1 MTPKAKLSVDQFAV
15 DNLVLPVSQSY
26 DPAKF
31 NLDAYDEFIKAVV
44 AGREYSLE
52 AIRTALIFLCG
63 RRYAS
68 TKHLAEEAFR
78 SSLDLERRY
87 GTVQRLLERLPFPDK
102 LACSIDLATGTGK
115 SYVMFCLA
123 RIMLNEGRVNRV
135 LLLCPSVT
143 IENGLIAKFDELLA
157 DNELTSLL
165 PQGSGT
171 RLPDRVDA
179 SGTVKEGQVC
189 VENIHAAYETTGS
202 SIRDSFKG
210 QGASALVLS
219 DEAHHIH
226 SPQGKE
232 LKRWKEFVADP
243 EYGFVYH
250 VGLSGTCYVG
260 NEYFADVV
268 YRYSIRDAIND
279 RWVKDVFYVAKDES
293 STDDE
298 RFQKLLQQHE
308 ENRKN
313 YKPKKP
319 LTVAVTRD
327 IKTAEKVAEDLT
339 SFLAKRLKGKRAE
352 ADKKVLVVTSSPKHE
367 KNVLQLLT
375 VDEPTNPVEWIVSV
389 SMLTEGW
396 DVKNVF
402 QIYPHEK
409 RAFNSKLLIAQVLGR
424 GLRRPEGIKSE
435 PRVYVFNH
443 QRWSADVEELVA
455 EVLDQETTIAQRP
468 TDGREVDHFDLHK
481 LTYKE
486 VPTGIEAKKV
496 EKPKEMNYINR
507 LRPQRDA
514 PEETEFVSVRDAE
527 RKVVLTTL
535 VTESYYPL
543 SEVVKDVR
551 QRMLM
556 HDKLTGGTLAEAY
569 PKQRV
574 DKIIRDSLKRLRIKG
589 TTVSQENRQLVM
601 SAFGSLRQK
610 STRAGA
616 EWSQEPDGYIAV
628 STAAMGPARERIAG
642 LTSRLGL
649 YYDELSA
656 RLGTPDDA
664 AALKK
669 AKDVGAE
676 VMTLMRQVHNSYLFK
691 SPVNVVLTSHKPEL
705 EFAERLLFN
714 PDNAATLKAW
724 IKSPDVGF
732 YNIEYGYQ
740 PGGNGR
746 SKRGQFN
753 PDFFLL
759 CDGADEILVVETKA
773 NDDVSD
779 MNRGKLA
786 HALAHFDKLNE
797 LLEAAG
803 EERRYQ
809 LLFLSPVDYDN
820 FFAGLREGNLKGFV
834 STLQAALSAA

>member
-1 MTPKAKLSVDQFAV
+1 VTPKAKLSVDRFSV

-26 DPAKF
+26 DPTAF
-31 NLDAYDEFIKAVV
+31 QLDAYDDFIRAVV
-44 AGREYSLE
+44 AGRDYSFE

-63 RRYAS
+63 GAYSS
-68 TKHLAEEAFR
+68 TTELAERAFN
-78 SSLDLERRY
+78 SSPDLERRY
-87 GTVQRLLERLPFPDK
+87 GTLQRLLERLPFPDK
-102 LACSIDLATGTGK
+102 LACSLDLATATGK

-143 IENGLIAKFDELLA
+143 IENGLVEKFDELLA
-157 DNELTSLL
+157 NDEMTSLL
-165 PQGSGT
+165 PQGAGT
-171 RLPDRVDA
+171 RLPERVDA
-179 SGTVKEGQVC
+179 SGTVQEGQIC
-189 VENIHAAYETTGS
+189 IENVHAVYQQTGS

-210 QGASALVLS
+210 QGAGTLVLS
-219 DEAHHIH
+219 DEAHHVH

-232 LKRWKEFVADP
+232 LKRWKEFIVDP
-243 EYGFVYH
+243 EYGFRYH

-260 NEYFADVV
+260 NDYFADVV

-293 STDDE
+293 STDDQ

-308 ENRKN
+308 ENRKA

-319 LTVAVTRD
+319 LTIAVTRD
-327 IKTAEKVAEDLT
+327 IKTAERVAEDLR
-339 SFLAKRLKGKRAE
+339 SFLASRLKGKRAE
-352 ADKKVLVVTSSPKHE
+352 AEKKVLVVTSSLKHE
-367 KNVLQLLT
+367 KNVLQLKT
-375 VDEPTNPVEWIVSV
+375 VDQPTNPVEWIVSV
-389 SMLTEGW
+389 SMLSEGW

-424 GLRRPEGIKSE
+424 GLRRPEGIDSE

-443 QRWSADVEELVA
+443 QKWSADVEELVA
-455 EVLDQETTIAQRP
+455 EVLDQETTVAQRP
-468 TDGREVDHFDLHK
+468 TDGRQVKHFELHR
-481 LTYKE
+481 LTYKD
-486 VPTGIEAKKV
+486 VPTGIEAKEV

-514 PEETEFVSVRDAE
+514 PEETEFVSVSDTE

-535 VTESYYPL
+535 VEETYYPL
-543 SEVVKDVR
+543 SEVVEDVR

-556 HDKLTGGTLAEAY
+556 HDKLTGGTLAKAY
-569 PKQRV
+569 PKKRV
-574 DKIIRDSLKRLRIKG
+574 EKVIRDSLKRLKIKG
-589 TTVSQENRQLVM
+589 TMVSQENRQLIM

-610 STRAGA
+610 RTRAGA
-616 EWSQEPDGYIAV
+616 EWSQEPDGYTTV
-628 STAAMGPARERIAG
+628 STAEMGPARERIAA

-649 YYDELSA
+649 FFDEQSPK
-656 RLGTPDDA
+656 LGTLDDA

-669 AKDVGAE
+669 ARDIE
-676 VMTLMRQVHNSYLFK
+676 VMTLLRQVHNSYLFK
-691 SPVNVVLTSHKPEL
+691 SPTNVVLTSYKPEF

-714 PDNAATLKAW
+714 PDNAAAVKAW
-724 IKSPDVGF
+724 VKAPDVGF
-732 YNIEYGYQ
+732 YNIEYGFQ

-759 CDGADEILVVETKA
+759 RDAADEVVVVETKA
-773 NDDVSD
+773 NDDVTD
-779 MNRGKLA
+779 QNAGKLA
-786 HALAHFDKLNE
+786 HALAHFDMLNE
-797 LLEAAG
+797 LLKAAG
-803 EERRYQ
+803 EKRRYTF
-809 LLFLSPVDYDN
+809 LFLSPVDYDD
-820 FFAGLREGNLKGFV
+820 FFAGLRDGNLEDFV
-834 STLQAALSAA
+834 PTLQAALTT